1 MFDKPGR
8 DSRDD
13 SNDEFSSSIFDQAD
27 AALEASRQP
36 RSKKQSASA
45 GDWEHRRTI
54 LENLL
59 KVSALINST
68 TRLEELL
75 EKIIDSVVEVTG
87 CSRGYLMLAEGGK
100 ELSVAMARTAGH
112 ERLAAKHFD
121 VSLSVIRR
129 AASTGQPQ
137 YVTNAQEEDEL
148 REQRSIVDFDI
159 RTVFCIPLKF
169 EKKLVGVIYA
179 DSDSI
184 TEKVSADDLSLLDAF
199 GAHAAVAIEN
209 ARQRGELEQIRK
221 SLERQNV
228 DLKHQLAGRHE
239 YAGIIGRGELMQKV
253 FGVISKV
260 APLSTTVLVQ
270 GETGTGKELIARAIH
285 YNSDRKGKAMV
296 SINCGALPKHILE
309 SELFGYRK
317 GAFTGADEDR
327 AGLFEAANGSTL
339 FLDEIGEMPL
349 ELQVK
354 LLRALQE
361 GEIRRLGTD
370 KPIQVD
376 VRIIAATNRDLAEE
390 AEKGNFRN
398 DLFYRLNVVP
408 ITLPPLRDRQEDI
421 LALADHFVAKFSKKM
436 NKQRPLLTRRAKE
449 LLLNHSWIGNVR
461 ELENAIERALALGE
475 GSDSIDV
482 EQFEHLIGR
491 KSEVELNGGHTPL
504 KMMLA
509 VWEKEYI
516 RKMLIR
522 NSWNVSRTATT
533 LKISRQQLHNKIRK
547 HDLHQ
552 DI

>member
-1 MFDKPGR
+1 MFEKPGR
-8 DSRDD
+8 ESWGDSDD
-13 SNDEFSSSIFDQAD
+13 ESSSNIFDAAD
-27 AALEASRQP
+27 AALEASRQR
-36 RSKKQSASA
+36 RSKTESASA
-45 GDWEHRRTI
+45 GNWEHRRTI
-54 LENLL
+54 VENLL

-75 EKIIDSVVEVTG
+75 ERIIDSVIEVTG

-100 ELSVAMARTAGH
+100 DLSVAMARTAKH
-112 ERLAAKHFD
+112 EALAVKNFD

-129 AASTGQPQ
+129 AASTGEPQ

-169 EKKLVGVIYA
+169 EGKLVGVIYA
-179 DSDSI
+179 DSDSVAERI
-184 TEKVSADDLSLLDAF
+184 GPDDLSLLNAF

-209 ARQRGELEQIRK
+209 ARQRGELEGIRK
-221 SLERQNV
+221 SLERQNI
-228 DLKHQLAGRHE
+228 DLKHQLAGRYE
-239 YAGIIGRGELMQKV
+239 YPGIIGRGEMMQKV
-253 FGVISKV
+253 FEVISKV

-285 YNSDRKGKAMV
+285 YNSNRKGKAMV

-327 AGLFEAANGSTL
+327 GGLFEAANGSTL

-354 LLRALQE
+354 LLRTLQD
-361 GEIRRLGTD
+361 GEVRRLGTD
-370 KPIQVD
+370 RAIKVD
-376 VRIIAATNRDLAEE
+376 VRIVAATNRDLASEV
-390 AEKGNFRN
+390 EKGNFRN
-398 DLFYRLNVVP
+398 DLYYRLNVIP
-408 ITLPPLRDRQEDI
+408 ITLPPLRERQEDI
-421 LALADHFVAKFSKKM
+421 LALAEHFVEKFSKQM
-436 NKQRPLLTRRAKE
+436 NKPKPLLTRRAKE

-491 KSEVELNGGHTPL
+491 KSDVEPNGGYTPL

-509 VWEKEYI
+509 LWEKEYI

-533 LKISRQQLHNKIRK
+533 LKISRQQLHNKIKK
-547 HDLHQ
+547 HDLHP